1 MKVNFFGREREQ
13 LSVLGLGCSRIGSF
27 GNSASFSDIRR
38 TVDRAIELGI
48 NVFDTADIYGQ
59 GDSERALGKFF
70 KGRRQ
75 KVFIVSKVG
84 KCFSLKMR
92 MVRPF
97 KPLLRPLTARSSGAR
112 TIVSA
117 RRGDNM
123 RADFSAAYLE
133 KALERSLKRLQF
145 DTLDALLL
153 HSPTAEQLRSGEIE
167 PLLLRL
173 RCEGKIRHYGVS
185 CDDKA
190 SLLEALKF
198 EDLSLLELPVDLIE
212 SIRKTDVWP
221 KIAARQ
227 IGVLAREAI
236 ALRPELSPGA
246 AISEVL
252 KSGDITCVVA
262 GTSRPAHL
270 DELARAIA

>member
-1 MKVNFFGREREQ
+1 MKVNFFGRDREP

-59 GDSERALGKFF
+59 GDSERALGSFF

-75 KVFIVSKVG
+75 KAFIVSKIG
-84 KCFSLKMR
+84 KCFSLKTR
-92 MVRPF
+92 VVRPF
-97 KPLLRPLTARSSGAR
+97 KPLLRLLTARSSGAR

-123 RADFSAAYLE
+123 RADFTAVYLE
-133 KALERSLKRLQF
+133 QALGRSLKRLQL

-153 HSPTAEQLRSGEIE
+153 HSPSAKQLSSNEIE
-167 PLLLRL
+167 PLLIRL
-173 RCEGKIRHYGVS
+173 KREGKIRHYGVS
-185 CDDKA
+185 CDDEA
-190 SLLEALKF
+190 SLLEALRYQG
-198 EDLSLLELPVDLIE
+198 LSLLELPVDLIE

-221 KIAARQ
+221 SIAARQ

-246 AISEVL
+246 AISDVL

-262 GTSRPAHL
+262 GTSRSAHL
-270 DELARAIA
+270 EELVRAIA

>member
-1 MKVNFFGREREQ
+1 MKVNFFGRQHEQ

-27 GNSASFSDIRR
+27 GNSASFSDIRQ
-38 TVDRAIELGI
+38 TIDRAIELGI

-59 GDSERALGKFF
+59 GDSERALGRFF

-75 KVFIVSKVG
+75 KAFIVSKIG

-97 KPLLRPLTARSSGAR
+97 KPLLRSLTARSSGAR
-112 TIVSA
+112 TMVSA

-133 KALERSLKRLQF
+133 KALERSLKRLQI

-153 HSPTAEQLRSGEIE
+153 HSPTADQLSSGEIE
-167 PLLLRL
+167 PFLIRS
-173 RCEGKIRHYGVS
+173 RRMGKIRHYGVS
-185 CDDKA
+185 CDDEA
-190 SLLEALKF
+190 SLLEALKY

-212 SIRKTDVWP
+212 SIRKMDVWP

-236 ALRPELSPGA
+236 ALRPELAPGA
-246 AISEVL
+246 AISDVL

-262 GTSRPAHL
+262 GTSRQAHL
-270 DELARAIA
+270 EELVRAIA

>member
-1 MKVNFFGREREQ
+1 MKVNFFGPEREQ

-27 GNSASFSDIRR
+27 GNPATFSDIRR

-59 GDSERALGKFF
+59 GDSERALGRFF

-75 KVFIVSKVG
+75 KAFIVSKIG

-97 KPLLRPLTARSSGAR
+97 KPLLRSLTARSGGTR
-112 TIVSA
+112 TMVSA

-123 RADFSAAYLE
+123 RADFSAMYLE
-133 KALERSLKRLQF
+133 KALERSLKRLQL

-153 HSPTAEQLRSGEIE
+153 HSPTAEQLSSGEIE
-167 PLLLRL
+167 PLLCRL
-173 RCEGKIRHYGVS
+173 RREGKIRYYGVS

-190 SLLEALKF
+190 SLVAALKY

-212 SIRKTDVWP
+212 SSRKTDVWP
-221 KIAARQ
+221 KITTRQ

-236 ALRPELSPGA
+236 ALRPDLSAGA
-246 AISEVL
+246 AISDVL
-252 KSGDITCVVA
+252 RSGDITCVVA

-270 DELARAIA
+270 EELVRAIA